1 MAFACALLISQR
13 AGDPV
18 PPAGKTLVSYEF
30 PSSPQGWFIAGDT
43 SDVPATF
50 EPTGGNPGGYISHV
64 DEAVGE
70 TWYFRAPT
78 GVLAQLAAAEHG
90 TLRFSLKQSHTDA
103 GFPDDDVVIVG
114 ASGRLSYRFDRAP
127 GTDWTNFS
135 VQLSASAN
143 WRWNWNQAATQEQ
156 MHQVLAAPTRLE
168 IRGEFRTGDDTGGLD
183 NFQLIARYLEA
194 ADWPHWLA
202 AR

>member
-1 MAFACALLISQR
+1 MMMWSLSARR
-13 AGDPV
+13 AG
-18 PPAGKTLVSYEF
+18 S
-30 PSSPQGWFIAGDT
+30 
-43 SDVPATF
+43 
-50 EPTGGNPGGYISHV
+50 
-64 DEAVGE
+64 
-70 TWYFRAPT
+70 R
-78 GVLAQLAAAEHG
+78 
-90 TLRFSLKQSHTDA
+90 TDS
-103 GFPDDDVVIVG
+103 I
-114 ASGRLSYRFDRAP
+114 GRL

-143 WRWNWNQAATQEQ
+143 WRWNWNQPATQEQ

-183 NFQLIARYLEA
+183 NIQLIAQYREA